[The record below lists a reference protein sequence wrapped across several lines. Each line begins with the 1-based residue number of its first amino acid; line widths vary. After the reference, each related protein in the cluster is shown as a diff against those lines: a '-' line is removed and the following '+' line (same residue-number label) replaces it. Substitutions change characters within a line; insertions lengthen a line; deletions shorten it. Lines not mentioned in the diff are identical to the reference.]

1 MLVAPMGLRLGKV
14 GPLFGLRWWIGDLCD
29 QEGSRSFS
37 NTIDENTEERD
48 LEEYEETNAK
58 SKKHAFAVV
67 EPDLLLLRGEADA
80 RKVGLEL
87 CCLLEFK
94 TIMKMELDVLILS
107 SNS

>member
-1 MLVAPMGLRLGKV
+1 MLVAPVGLRFGKV
-14 GPLFGLRWWIGDLCD
+14 GPLFGLRWWIRDLCD

-37 NTIDENTEERD
+37 NTIDENAEERN
-48 LEEYEETNAK
+48 LEEHEEAN
-58 SKKHAFAVV
+58 SKAEKHAFTVV

-94 TIMKMELDVLILS
+94 TIMKMELDVPILS